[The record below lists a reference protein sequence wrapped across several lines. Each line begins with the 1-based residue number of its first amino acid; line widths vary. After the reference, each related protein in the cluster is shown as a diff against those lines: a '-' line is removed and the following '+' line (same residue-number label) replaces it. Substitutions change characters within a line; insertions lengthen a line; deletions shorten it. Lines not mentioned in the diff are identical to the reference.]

1 MLKKETSP
9 KVQMTYLVI
18 SIIVSVVFGSMLIW
32 YDATFGVSLSEILY
46 TITSPLEG
54 ASYGFLLVAAGV
66 LVASSYIAYI
76 LIKLAREAIYIN
88 QGQVPVGKIWF
99 ANRLK
104 KETLHTILIILIVFS
119 SIGSLI
125 VIIRTDQ
132 ILKISKMI
140 KSSLQKTTIYDDY
153 YVVPVVDDI
162 KAEQE
167 RNLIYIYLESM
178 ETTYASDK
186 VGGRQ
191 GENNY
196 IPHLT
201 KIAKQEI
208 SFSNTEK
215 LGGFHCNTGAGW
227 TMGAIFSAESGI
239 PFAFPIDGNH
249 MDRVAEFA
257 SGTIALGDIL
267 ESKGYAQEFLCG
279 SESEFAG
286 RRRFFEQH
294 GNYQIYDLDTAIDN
308 GLMSEEEEVWW
319 GFEDQMLYEIAKD
332 ELTRLSEGSQP
343 FNLTMLTVDTHH
355 VDGWVCELCEGKYPD
370 QVANVISCADNQVFD
385 FIEWCKEQDWYDN
398 TTIVIQG
405 DHPRMD
411 QSLVD
416 GIDYYD
422 RTIYNC
428 FINTGF
434 DKDLLNC
441 SNREF
446 TAFDM
451 YPTVLASIGFKVP
464 DDRLGLGVNMFSGK
478 ETLAEKLGYDYIES
492 EITKSSDYYKQF
504 Y

>member
-1 MLKKETSP
+1 MVVIL
-9 KVQMTYLVI
+9 I
-18 SIIVSVVFGSMLIW
+18 SIVCGSMLIW

-46 TITSPLEG
+46 TLSSPMEG
-54 ASYGFLLVAAGV
+54 ASYDFLFIAAVV
-66 LVASSYIAYI
+66 LVASSCVAFA
-76 LIKLAREAIYIN
+76 LIKLAKEAIYID
-88 QGQVPVGKIWF
+88 QGQTATRKSWF
-99 ANRLK
+99 ANKLK
-104 KETLHTILIILIVFS
+104 KETLHIILIMLIIFA
-119 SIGSLI
+119 SIGSLV

-132 ILKISKMI
+132 ILMISKMI

-153 YVVPVVDDI
+153 YVVPAVDDI

-186 VGGRQ
+186 AGGRQ
-191 GENNY
+191 GDNNY
-196 IPHLT
+196 IPLLT
-201 KIAKQEI
+201 ELANQEI

-215 LGGFHCNTGAGW
+215 LGGFHSNTGAGW

-239 PFAFPIDGNH
+239 PFAFPIEGNS
-249 MDRVAEFA
+249 MDKRAEFA
-257 SGTIALGDIL
+257 TGTITLGDIL
-267 ESKGYAQEFLCG
+267 AEKGYAQEFLCG
-279 SESEFAG
+279 SNAEFAG
-286 RRRFFEQH
+286 RKNFFEQH
-294 GNYQIYDLDTAIDN
+294 GNYQIYDLSTALSN
-308 GLMSEEEEVWW
+308 GVLKPGEEVWW
-319 GFEDQMLYEIAKD
+319 GFEDRMLYEIAKD
-332 ELTRLSEGSQP
+332 ELTRLSDSSQP

-478 ETLAEKLGYDYIES
+478 ETLAEKLGYDFIES